1 MAEQV
6 AVLDVA
12 EAVAGGADAAKA
24 AFEKGAVRVRV
35 YALPR
40 AQLRIRAKKRIL
52 RLDEG
57 KLARLEK
64 ALILAAVKGKG
75 GATFKEFA
83 DLVGDYKAAAAYLT
97 FLWRSSLIGFE
108 EPETGLN
115 LYIASNALSQKTY
128 EHRIARV
135 LDKRFRLNVEK
146 LRSLP
151 SDEIV
156 CVQRDGLV
164 ACRYIVANTSRSQAK
179 AQVRALIEVAGYKP
193 A

>member
-12 EAVAGGADAAKA
+12 EAVTGGVDAAKA

-40 AQLRIRAKKRIL
+40 TQLRIRAKKRIL

-64 ALILAAVKGKG
+64 ALIFATVKGKG
-75 GATFKEFA
+75 SASFKEFA

-97 FLWRSSLIGFE
+97 FLWRSNLIGFE

-115 LYIASNALSQKTY
+115 LYIASNTLSQKTY

-164 ACRYIVANTSRSQAK
+164 ACRYIVANAARSQAK
-179 AQVRALIEVAGYKP
+179 AQVRALIEAAGYKP